1 MSLSAKLRRA
11 PLRAVTGAF
20 ILNTGISKLSAD
32 DDTANSLHGMATG
45 TYPFFGKVQPK
56 VFAKGL
62 AAGEIAIGT
71 ALLLPIVP
79 PVVAGAALAAFSGG
93 LLNMYWHTPGMHE
106 EGNPRPTRQGTAV
119 AKDVWM
125 FGIGTALVA
134 DGVLEPLHD
143 KKTAVGAAVS
153 ERRASETRRARRK
166 ARKAARRA
174 QVKQAAEAASAMQAE
189 YAKRAR
195 KAAKEARKRA
205 AEASAEHGPTVA
217 EKAKQAREVAKERAA
232 AMAEKVQQAR
242 EVATDRASDVAQKA
256 QQVRD
261 AAAERANGLAEVAQQ
276 ARDAAADKAQQAR
289 DAAADRAST
298 VADKAQQARD
308 AVQETAEKARERVA
322 S

>member
-106 EGNPRPTRQGTAV
+106 QDNPRPTQRGVAL

-134 DGVLEPLHD
+134 DGLLEPLHD

-153 ERRASETRRARRK
+153 ERRSAETRRARRK

-174 QVKQAAEAASAMQAE
+174 QMKQAAEAASAMQAE

-205 AEASAEHGPTVA
+205 AEASAEYGPTVA
-217 EKAKQAREVAKERAA
+217 EKAKQAREVAADRAA
-232 AMAEKVQQAR
+232 TVAER
-242 EVATDRASDVAQKA
+242 A

-261 AAAERANGLAEVAQQ
+261 AASERAGSL
-276 ARDAAADKAQQAR
+276 ADKAQQAR
-289 DAAADRAST
+289 DAAADRAATVAEKAQQVRDAAADRAST
-298 VADKAQQARD
+298 VADKVQQAGE
-308 AVQETAEKARERVA
+308 AVQGTAEKARERIA

>member
-93 LLNMYWHTPGMHE
+93 LLNMYWRTPGMHE

-153 ERRASETRRARRK
+153 ERRASETRRASRK

-205 AEASAEHGPTVA
+205 AAANAEYGPTIA
-217 EKAKQAREVAKERAA
+217 EKAKQAREVAA
-232 AMAEKVQQAR
+232 
-242 EVATDRASDVAQKA
+242 DRANSVTEKA
-256 QQVRD
+256 K
-261 AAAERANGLAEVAQQ
+261 Q
-276 ARDAAADKAQQAR
+276 ARDAAADRANDLAEKAQQAR

-298 VADKAQQARD
+298 MTDKMQQARDAAADRASTVAEKAQQARD
-308 AVQETAEKARERVA
+308 AVQQTAEQARERVA
-322 S
+322 G

>member
-153 ERRASETRRARRK
+153 ERRAAETRRARRK

-205 AEASAEHGPTVA
+205 AEASAEYGPTVA
-217 EKAKQAREVAKERAA
+217 EKAKQAREVAA
-232 AMAEKVQQAR
+232 
-242 EVATDRASDVAQKA
+242 DRASTMAEKA

-261 AAAERANGLAEVAQQ
+261 AATDRAGSL
-276 ARDAAADKAQQAR
+276 ADKAQQAR

-298 VADKAQQARD
+298 VAEKAQHVRDAAADRASTVADKVQQAGE

-322 S
+322 G